1 MDRSPLRARRWIRAL
16 AGAAFG
22 IAAAA
27 HAAAGSLAI
36 SGWPPHYAHVGR
48 AYSFTPTVSNP
59 AHRTL
64 YFRIVNKPWWATFST
79 TTGRLSGTPRA
90 ANVGWTSDIVI
101 RVSDSVAT
109 ASLPEFDLR
118 VWPAT
123 TTIDKPV
130 ISGAPPTS
138 VTVGNAYSFQPSA
151 RDPAGRTLSFSVQH
165 KPAWAGFSIASGRLY
180 GTPSSAQAGAY
191 ADVVISA
198 SNGLYSS
205 ALPAFG
211 ITVNA
216 RPPVPGTPTGSATL
230 SWLMPTHNTN
240 GSPLTDLAGVRIY
253 YGTSESNLSQN
264 VQLSGASTTSYT
276 LSGLAAGTW
285 YFGAEAYTT
294 TGQQSALSPLVNKT
308 IP

>member
-1 MDRSPLRARRWIRAL
+1 MDRSPLWIRAL
-16 AGAAFG
+16 AGAALG
-22 IAAAA
+22 IATAA
-27 HAAAGSLAI
+27 HAWASSLAI
-36 SGWPPHYAHVGR
+36 SGWPPQNAHVGQ
-48 AYSFTPTVSNP
+48 AYSFTPKVSNP
-59 AHRTL
+59 THRTL
-64 YFRIVNKPWWATFST
+64 YFRIVHKPWWATFST

-90 ANVGWTSDIVI
+90 ANVGATDDISI
-101 RVSDSVAT
+101 MVSDSVAH

-123 TTIDKPV
+123 TTIDRPV
-130 ISGAPPTS
+130 ISGTPTTS
-138 VTVGNAYSFQPSA
+138 VTAGNAYLFQPSA

-165 KPAWAGFSIASGRLY
+165 KPAWAGFSIAGGRLY
-180 GTPSSAQAGAY
+180 GTPSSAQAGTY

-205 ALPAFG
+205 SLPAFG

-216 RPPVPGTPTGSATL
+216 HAPAQGTATL
-230 SWLMPTHNTN
+230 SWLMPTQNTN

-253 YGTSESNLSQN
+253 YGSSESNLSQN
-264 VQLSGASTTSYT
+264 VQLSGASTMSYT

-285 YFGAEAYTT
+285 YFGAQAYTT
-294 TGQQSALSPLVNKT
+294 TGQHSALSPIVTKT